1 MTTQLLEKETKEVTK
16 RYSILF
22 EQIYNT
28 YKYYSNIFEEI
39 ANFIKSR
46 TPENINED
54 MFIYLYDDFAKYSNE
69 DIKHINEKK
78 KYSEMGNP
86 EYLARVLS
94 DIGENQQK
102 RIYPK
107 SLLTKLAKENNIIF
121 TFYKSNII
129 SNNYNNEYI
138 IEKVKVLLSSVNPVI
153 RKWLDKYPETL
164 FSINNKLYRPALFLE
179 KRTITEL
186 RKNCSDKTFLLPY
199 NELGKTSSLFTNCKE
214 INTYDY
220 INYYILNS
228 MITIKENLYIYKGI
242 GSFVVDLENLAIEE
256 TKLDYQNNFIVYDNI
271 LELFRKNN
279 ENKIK
284 IANLSISIVN
294 YEPEPNEICEDDVRF
309 DFETLFIS
317 TCDPL
322 TMDKYMKNSN
332 NFSII
337 NEIKLISEIKSK

>member
-16 RYSILF
+16 RYSVLF

-54 MFIYLYDDFAKYSNE
+54 MAIYLYDDLAKYSNE

-78 KYSEMGNP
+78 KYSEMENP

-107 SLLTKLAKENNIIF
+107 SLLIRLAKEKDIILTNIIH
-121 TFYKSNII
+121 
-129 SNNYNNEYI
+129 NNHNDGYI
-138 IEKVKVLLSSVNPVI
+138 IGMVKVLPSSVNPEI
-153 RKWLDKYPETL
+153 RKWLDKYPQKL
-164 FSINNKLYRPALFLE
+164 FSINNQLYRSALLLE
-179 KRTITEL
+179 KKAITQL
-186 RKNCSDKTFLLPY
+186 REDCSNKTFLLPY
-199 NELGKTSSLFTNCKE
+199 NEFGKTSSLFTNYKE

-220 INYYILNS
+220 VNYYVLNS
-228 MITIKENLYIYKGI
+228 IITIKENLYIYKGT

-284 IANLSISIVN
+284 IANLSISIIN

-337 NEIKLISEIKSK
+337 NEIKLISEIKNK

>member
-28 YKYYSNIFEEI
+28 YQHYSNIFEEI

-46 TPENINED
+46 TPENSNED
-54 MFIYLYDDFAKYSNE
+54 MLIYLYDDFAKYSNE

-78 KYSEMGNP
+78 KYSEMENP
-86 EYLARVLS
+86 EYLARILS

-107 SLLTKLAKENNIIF
+107 TLLIRLAKENDIIL
-121 TFYKSNII
+121 TNMIHN
-129 SNNYNNEYI
+129 NNYDNNYI
-138 IEKVKVLLSSVNPVI
+138 IGIIKVSPSYTNNVI
-153 RKWLDKYPETL
+153 RKWLDEYPQKL
-164 FSINNKLYRPALFLE
+164 FSINNQLYRPALFLE
-179 KRTITEL
+179 KRAITQF
-186 RKNCSDKTFLLPY
+186 RKNCDKTILLPY
-199 NELGKTSSLFTNCKE
+199 DELGTTSSLFTNYKE

-220 INYYILNS
+220 INYYVLNS
-228 MITIKENLYIYKGI
+228 MITIKENLYIYKGTGLFI
-242 GSFVVDLENLAIEE
+242 VDLENLAIEE

-279 ENKIK
+279 EHKIK
-284 IANLSISIVN
+284 ISNLSISIVN
-294 YEPEPNEICEDDVRF
+294 CKPEPNEICEDDVRF